1 MIYVCIVTEWQL
13 YLHARGASTFEGRVS
28 VRGEKNVFK
37 ILSISLLEEFQGHI
51 CVEKKYIPEKRISI
65 LFTFFLH
72 YLIHPWKQKIIFH
85 RSVGNRAHA

>member
-1 MIYVCIVTEWQL
+1 MYRDRMTAVFTRT
-13 YLHARGASTFEGRVS
+13 RGEHFRGTSIS
-28 VRGEKNVFK
+28 GEKNFFK
-37 ILSISLLEEFQGHI
+37 ILSIFLLEEFQGHI